1 MADFSLST
9 IQVLWHV
16 VVHLLDEALVLSYL
30 MTSSVLEMKQVS
42 LTVLTEELVDIIVGM
57 VKMLEP
63 SVNVS

>member
-1 MADFSLST
+1 M
-9 IQVLWHV
+9 LWHV

-30 MTSSVLEMKQVS
+30 MTSAVLEMKQVS

>member
-1 MADFSLST
+1 MADFSLS
-9 IQVLWHV
+9 IMQVLWHV